1 MIPLSGNSRF
11 ALNGIDLQNYLLDSN
26 IIIYHLN
33 GEKIATDFINK
44 NYGHSAISRISYIE
58 VMSFDLSPEEEID
71 ISEFLNSLE
80 IYDTSSEIATQAII
94 NRRRKSIKV
103 PDNII
108 ASTAQVHNLILVT
121 RNSADFSHLDLEILD
136 IFEGTV

>member
-1 MIPLSGNSRF
+1 
-11 ALNGIDLQNYLLDSN
+11 
-26 IIIYHLN
+26 
-33 GEKIATDFINK
+33 
-44 NYGHSAISRISYIE
+44 
-58 VMSFDLSPEEEID
+58 MSFDLSPEEEID